1 MKLYVL
7 RTTKTAIL
15 GSYFNDKMLYSE
27 NLVAQAQQGD
37 KQAFNQLA
45 NAWYPRIYN
54 FAYKYFADEELAM
67 EVTQKTF
74 ISVYQHFESLQDTEK
89 FKPWIY
95 RIAHNM
101 CHNEH
106 KKTKK
111 TAFLGLFKTNK
122 ENDDEME
129 YLPISDEQ
137 NRSNPSNYV
146 ENIEN
151 TALLE
156 KALAKINPDQ
166 KAVVIMKEYE
176 GLKFSEIA
184 EILQISEST
193 AKARLYY
200 GLDALRKVFEGWN
213 LSKEQMLY
221 S

>member
-1 MKLYVL
+1 
-7 RTTKTAIL
+7 
-15 GSYFNDKMLYSE
+15 MLYSE
-27 NLVAQAQQGD
+27 NLVAQAKQGD

-45 NAWYPRIYN
+45 NTWYPRIYN
-54 FAYKYFADEELAM
+54 FTYKYFADEELAM
-67 EVTQKTF
+67 EATQKTF

-106 KKTKK
+106 KKAKK
-111 TAFLGLFKTNK
+111 NTFLGLFKTNK
-122 ENDDEME
+122 ENEDEME
-129 YLPISDEQ
+129 YLPLSDKQ
-137 NRSNPSNYV
+137 NRSNPDNYV

-151 TALLE
+151 SSLLE

-166 KAVVIMKEYE
+166 KVVVIMKEYE

-184 EILQISEST
+184 EALQISEST

>member
-1 MKLYVL
+1 
-7 RTTKTAIL
+7 
-15 GSYFNDKMLYSE
+15 MLYSE

-54 FAYKYFADEELAM
+54 FTYKYFADEELAM

-89 FKPWIY
+89 FKSWIY

-106 KKTKK
+106 KKNKK
-111 TAFLGLFKTNK
+111 TSFLGLFKTNK
-122 ENDDEME
+122 DNDDEIE

-146 ENIEN
+146 ENVEN
-151 TALLE
+151 TTLLE